1 MKITKAYL
9 RQLIKEQLDEST
21 NPKDAILGAFM
32 DKGMST
38 QDMVNVLNAI
48 ADLNLSNQELKQIAL
63 DISYEREASGDGS
76 VMMNP

>member
-9 RQLIKEQLDEST
+9 KQLIKEQLDESM

-63 DISYEREASGDGS
+63 DISNEREASGDGS